1 MALQF
6 ELQVF
11 ETEDKDPF
19 RTVVIDGEP
28 WFVATDVAKALS
40 IAGDAGQVVRRIDD
54 EDKQKVPST
63 LLQKQGGLGI
73 WVVNESGLWTLIL
86 RSDKPEAKR
95 LKRWVTAE
103 VLPSIRKTGGYGRAG
118 TPKFIRR
125 FNENWDRVSPG
136 HFSVISEMAVRLH
149 GRLEMVGHL
158 MADVAPDGK
167 ELRPDTS
174 AGRLFSAWLKEN
186 HDSVA
191 DCYSMYLHWTPKKE
205 IEARQYPLHMLP
217 LFIEFL
223 ETVWIPER
231 SRDYFLSRDPEAIRH
246 LPKLMP
252 GVRAPRPKPQLSWRR

>member
-11 ETEDKDPF
+11 ETEDKDQF
-19 RTVVIDGEP
+19 RTINRDGEP
-28 WFVATDVAKALS
+28 WFVLTDVCKALEILNPRDAAGRLDADEKDAVG
-40 IAGDAGQVVRRIDD
+40 IADAMGRTQQQTI
-54 EDKQKVPST
+54 
-63 LLQKQGGLGI
+63 I
-73 WVVNESGLWTLIL
+73 NESGLYSLIL
-86 RSDKPEAKR
+86 TSRKEGSKR
-95 LKRWVTAE
+95 FKKWVTSE
-103 VLPSIRKTGGYGRAG
+103 VLPSIRKTGSYGRAG

-136 HFSVISEMAVRLH
+136 YFSVISEMAVRLH

-167 ELRPDTS
+167 ELRPDVS
-174 AGRLFSAWLKEN
+174 AGRLFSEWLKEN

-191 DCYSMYLHWTPKKE
+191 DCYSMYMHWTPKRE
-205 IEARQYPLHMLP
+205 FEARQYPMRMLP

-223 ETVWIPER
+223 ETVWIPDR

-252 GVRAPRPKPQLSWRR
+252 GVRAPRPKPQISWRR